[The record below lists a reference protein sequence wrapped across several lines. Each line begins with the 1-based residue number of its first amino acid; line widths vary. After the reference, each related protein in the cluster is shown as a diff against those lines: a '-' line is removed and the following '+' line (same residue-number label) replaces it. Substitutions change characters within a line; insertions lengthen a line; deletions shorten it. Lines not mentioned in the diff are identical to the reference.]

1 MARAPRRAD
10 PVTIGLVAYPGAQA
24 AALLGLADLFAAAA
38 RMHRERGGTVAL
50 STVQLGGDGAPAA
63 PAAPLTALVV
73 PPSVAPGG
81 PGGPG
86 ARPALAAWIAARHRE
101 GTVVCSVCV
110 GAFVLAEAGLLAG
123 RPATTHWAAAAR
135 FAARF
140 PEVALDPDRL
150 LIDDGDVITAGG
162 LMAWIDL
169 GLRLI
174 ERYLGPSV
182 MIATARYF
190 LVDPGNR
197 EQRYYSSFA
206 PPLAHRDDAVLR
218 AQHWLHA
225 RSGERLTLPM
235 MARKAGLGE
244 RTFLRR
250 FQGATGQSPTAYL
263 QCLRVSRARDLL
275 ETTLAGVDEIARR
288 VGYGDPSAFR
298 KIFRRT
304 VGLSPT
310 EYRRRFAV
318 SRPARR

>member
-1 MARAPRRAD
+1 
-10 PVTIGLVAYPGAQA
+10 
-24 AALLGLADLFAAAA
+24 
-38 RMHRERGGTVAL
+38 
-50 STVQLGGDGAPAA
+50 
-63 PAAPLTALVV
+63 
-73 PPSVAPGG
+73 
-81 PGGPG
+81 
-86 ARPALAAWIAARHRE
+86 
-101 GTVVCSVCV
+101 VVCSVCV

-123 RPATTHWAAAAR
+123 RPATTHWAVAEH

-140 PEVALDPDRL
+140 PEVALDADQL
-150 LIDDGDVITAGG
+150 VIDDGDVITAGG

-174 ERYLGPSV
+174 ERYLGPTM
-182 MIATARYF
+182 MITIARYF

-197 EQRYYSSFA
+197 EQRFYSSFV

-225 RSGERLTLPM
+225 RSRERLTLPM
-235 MARKAGLGE
+235 MARKAALGE

-250 FQGATGQSPTAYL
+250 FQRATGQSPTEYL

-275 ETTLAGVDEIARR
+275 ETTIAGIDEISRR

-298 KIFRRT
+298 KVFRRT
-304 VGLSPT
+304 VGLSPG

-318 SRPARR
+318 PHPTRR